1 MEVGEGAGEVQSKP
15 PSLQTYMDPANS
27 DIHLFFFFFFF
38 GCRPFLKS
46 LFNLLQ
52 YFFCFCVLVF

>member
-27 DIHLFFFFFFF
+27 DIHLFFFFS
-38 GCRPFLKS
+38 FLDADH
-46 LFNLLQ
+46 F
-52 YFFCFCVLVF
+52 

>member
-27 DIHLFFFFFFF
+27 DIHLFFFF
-38 GCRPFLKS
+38 
-46 LFNLLQ
+46 LFWMQ
-52 YFFCFCVLVF
+52 TIFEVFI